1 MLGEDDVVA
10 GAAARIGTVL
20 RDKYRLDR
28 VLGVGGMASVYAATH
43 RNAKRFAVK
52 VLHPELSLRPDIRTR
67 FLREGYAANTVDHP
81 GVVAVLDDD
90 VSEDGAAFLVMELL
104 EGETVDDFWKRSNQ
118 RVSIEIAL
126 SIGYQLLDILGTA
139 HARGIVHRDIKPAN
153 LFLTFDGRLKVLDF
167 GIARVRDIASSN
179 MTKSGALFGTPS
191 FMSPEQA
198 LGRSAEVDAATDIW
212 AAGAVLF
219 SLMAGRFVHDG
230 ESGQEIMV
238 LTATTQAQSLA
249 GAVKGAPRAVVQII
263 DRALAYD
270 KAARWPSA
278 KAMALAIRDA
288 NAVLFNRTPSLP
300 PEPLF
305 RDATSASSSGASRPP
320 LVWTPEPSHLTT
332 AQPVSS
338 EPMSARSART
348 AKIGVAIFAALGGLL
363 GLGCLALILGVGRTP
378 SSRVG
383 SAPPEAQSAYSS
395 PPAASA
401 PTPPAPTAAAPSGE
415 PPPTET
421 VPSATPP
428 VRAAPP
434 AAMRPVVAAPPPP
447 VRVSAP
453 APQRAPNAGC
463 IPPYTLDPATGRK
476 KWKPECLWDRP
487 PKRDGSPSF
496 SSPASRGSRHVHRP
510 RTPSSNSASTRMSKR
525 RRSGVRGSYATL
537 GRAS

>member
-300 PEPLF
+300 PEPLSET
-305 RDATSASSSGASRPP
+305 RPRRPP
-320 LVWTPEPSHLTT
+320 AGRRAHRSFGRPSHL
-332 AQPVSS
+332 
-338 EPMSARSART
+338 
-348 AKIGVAIFAALGGLL
+348 I
-363 GLGCLALILGVGRTP
+363 
-378 SSRVG
+378 
-383 SAPPEAQSAYSS
+383 
-395 PPAASA
+395 
-401 PTPPAPTAAAPSGE
+401 
-415 PPPTET
+415 
-421 VPSATPP
+421 
-428 VRAAPP
+428 
-434 AAMRPVVAAPPPP
+434 
-447 VRVSAP
+447 
-453 APQRAPNAGC
+453 
-463 IPPYTLDPATGRK
+463 
-476 KWKPECLWDRP
+476 
-487 PKRDGSPSF
+487 
-496 SSPASRGSRHVHRP
+496 
-510 RTPSSNSASTRMSKR
+510 
-525 RRSGVRGSYATL
+525 
-537 GRAS
+537 